1 MIVKMLRGGIWSAL
15 FLVALTAETRL
26 HAQTAEAPAAGE
38 TSLTPT
44 PTVPAVGEA
53 SLTPAPAT
61 PVAPVDADALEKF
74 NALLLSGYEKEAAGD
89 YNAAFTVYSQAVDI
103 REDTPTVFVR
113 RAYCAAKLN
122 RIPEAALDLKRATT
136 VAPRSLTDYSTMAWF
151 YATCPFK
158 QYRDGARAVA
168 LAQKLMTMRPSI
180 ENADLLAAGYAQMGN
195 FQLARD
201 TLSTAIKKYPESP
214 RLPAVKERLALYNQK
229 KKYEENWNVG
239 ELPAKGAETKP
250 TP

>member
-15 FLVALTAETRL
+15 LLAALTAETRL
-26 HAQTAEAPAAGE
+26 EAQTAAPAE
-38 TSLTPT
+38 
-44 PTVPAVGEA
+44 GEA
-53 SLTPAPAT
+53 SLTPSPAT
-61 PVAPVDADALEKF
+61 PTAPPAASPTADADALEKF
-74 NALLLSGYEKEAAGD
+74 NALLLAGYEKEAAGD
-89 YNAAFTVYSQAVDI
+89 YNAAFTAYSQAVDI

-122 RIPEAALDLKRATT
+122 RFPEAALDLKRATT
-136 VAPRSLTDYSTMAWF
+136 VAPRSLTDYSTMSWF

-168 LAQKLMTMRPSI
+168 LAQKLISIRPSI

-229 KKYEENWNVG
+229 KKYEENWGVG
-239 ELPAKGAETKP
+239 DLPAKGAEAKP
-250 TP
+250 AP